1 MDGHAQGHQSEE
13 GHMPRKFHLLALC
26 LLCLTGFLTLSVLL
40 ASQGALGSTN
50 LLENPGFESGTAD
63 WYPSSDI
70 TFTTSTLH
78 VHSGQW
84 AAALNKGGTTWQIWI
99 WQDVSVVP
107 SAAYTVTGWVYEN
120 DPNFDKACLRITWR
134 GSTWLDSVED
144 CLDGDYDFYRPIT
157 LASVIAPPDAV
168 TARIKAVA
176 YIGAADP
183 SIPVYFDDLSL
194 TSSVPPTPTPTTA
207 PAPTGTPFYVPMVV
221 KNYPGGQ

>member
-13 GHMPRKFHLLALC
+13 DHMPRKVHLLALC

-50 LLENPGFESGTAD
+50 PLQNPGFESGTAD
-63 WYPSSDI
+63 WYPSPDI
-70 TFTTSTLH
+70 TFITSTLH

-84 AAALNKGGTTWQIWI
+84 AASLNKTVTSGQIWI

-107 SAAYTVTGWVYEN
+107 SATYTVTGWVYED
-120 DPNFDKACLRITWR
+120 DPNFDKSCLRIAWP
-134 GSTWLDSVED
+134 GSTWVGSVEA
-144 CLDGDYDFYRPIT
+144 CLDGDYGSYRPIT
-157 LASVIAPPDAV
+157 LASVIAPPDAA
-168 TARIKAVA
+168 TARIWAVA
-176 YIGAADP
+176 YIGEAVP

-194 TSSVPPTPTPTTA
+194 TSSVPPTPTPM
-207 PAPTGTPFYVPMVV
+207 GTPFYVPMVV